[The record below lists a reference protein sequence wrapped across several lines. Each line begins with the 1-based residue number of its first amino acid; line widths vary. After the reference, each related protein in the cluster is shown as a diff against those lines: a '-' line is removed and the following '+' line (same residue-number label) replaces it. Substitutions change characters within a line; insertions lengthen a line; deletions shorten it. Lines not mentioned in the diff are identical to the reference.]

1 MADNFSLKAILS
13 AVDRLSPVLKGVQG
27 VAKTTRKY
35 LGDVGTS
42 INGLTSK
49 FGVPLGILS
58 TIAAGFGVAAIKK
71 AVVGYAELGE
81 EVTKGALKAGTSAEQ
96 YQRMKYVAEQSD
108 TSIEAL
114 SLSMG
119 KLNKNLGAAVS
130 GKNADLVDLF
140 KTLHIPMRDVN
151 GQIRNGVDMLPELAE
166 AFKKN
171 QNPVVQ
177 ATMGT
182 AAFGKSYQDLLP
194 LLNEGA
200 EGIKKNLDRF
210 KTLKGVISADDL
222 AGAKEFGDKLKDVDI
237 VTKGFQMTIAKELV
251 PVLSPLIEK
260 FIQWAA
266 VNKKL
271 VAGEVKKVFQ
281 ELVTSLKQIDWAALF
296 NGIRETASSIAGAVS
311 AVGGLKNALIILAVV
326 MNLQTILAVFGVI
339 GAFGR
344 MALALGGLALRIPL
358 VASLVGL
365 IGTSLL
371 AAGRAVLIF
380 SRALLLSPIGV
391 ILGIAAAAW
400 AIYENWDTLKGWFS
414 SFMGWLSSQWS
425 SVTDSALSFGSSLT
439 GQIVSAWESVRTW
452 FTGLFEGMDEGWKN
466 VVLWCFPFIAIGK
479 TIIDNWEPLKAWF
492 TSLFDWLGQKFAWA
506 ISVAQR
512 IGGAVGSV
520 FAADGPQASAA
531 TSAAALG
538 ASGAPAAPGSL
549 GSGSFNLNTPTQAT
563 LNGRLDV
570 SFKDAPP
577 GMRVEQAK
585 TDGGRVAMNTD
596 VGYRYTGAL
605 GY

>member
-58 TIAAGFGVAAIKK
+58 TIAAGFGIGAIKK

-81 EVTKGALKAGTSAEQ
+81 EVTKGTLKAGTSAEQ

-108 TSIEAL
+108 TAIEAL
-114 SLSMG
+114 GLSMG
-119 KLNKNLGAAVS
+119 KLNKNIGAAVS
-130 GKNADLVDLF
+130 GKNDDLVQLF
-140 KTLHIPMRDVN
+140 KTLHIPLRDVN

-166 AFKKN
+166 AFKRN

-182 AAFGKSYQDLLP
+182 AAFGKSYQELLP

-210 KTLKGVISADDL
+210 KMLKGVISAEDL
-222 AGAKEFGDKLKDVDI
+222 AGAKEFGDKLKDVEI

-251 PVLSPLIEK
+251 PVLSPLVEK

-271 VAGEVKKVFQ
+271 VAGEVKKVVQ
-281 ELVTSLKQIDWAALF
+281 DLVAALKEINWGVLF
-296 NGIRETASSIAGAVS
+296 NGIRETASSIADAVR
-311 AVGGLKNALIILAVV
+311 AVGGLKNALIILAIV
-326 MNLQTILAVFGVI
+326 MNLQTILAAFGVI

-344 MALALGGLALRIPL
+344 MALALGGLAMRIPM
-358 VASLVGL
+358 VASLLGMV
-365 IGTSLL
+365 GTSLL

-380 SRALLLSPIGV
+380 GRALLLSP
-391 ILGIAAAAW
+391 LGIVLAIAAAAW
-400 AIYENWDTLKGWFS
+400 LIYENWDTVKKWFGIFVGWLSAQWSSLVDTVMQLGASITGGIVAAWESVKGWFS
-414 SFMGWLSSQWS
+414 GWFDGMG
-425 SVTDSALSFGSSLT
+425 
-439 GQIVSAWESVRTW
+439 
-452 FTGLFEGMDEGWKN
+452 EGWKN
-466 VVLWCFPFIAIGK
+466 VLMWIFPFYGVAK
-479 TIIDNWEPLKAWF
+479 TIVDNWEPLKEWF
-492 TSLFDWLGQKFAWA
+492 TTLFDWLGEKFAWA
-506 ISVAQR
+506 IGVAQS
-512 IGGAVGSV
+512 IGRAVSGV
-520 FAADGPQASAA
+520 FTSGGPQAASVDGALAGAGSA
-531 TSAAALG
+531 SAQPG
-538 ASGAPAAPGSL
+538 AL
-549 GSGSFNLNTPTQAT
+549 GSGSFNLNAPPTAN
-563 LNGRLDV
+563 LNGRLDID
-570 SFKDAPP
+570 FKNAPP
-577 GMRVEQAK
+577 GMQVVQAK
-585 TDGGRVAMNTD
+585 SDGPRVAMNTN
-596 VGYRYTGAL
+596 VGYRTLGTDL